1 MPERNRNYRATL
13 FEAFA
18 IGAMICGVAVL
29 TYAIG
34 RSVGV
39 DVGRNEV
46 NARQHYEE
54 TKSGA
59 LAACVGL
66 KATDLRECVIE
77 AVESAQNQAESR
89 QDLHAQQDMS
99 RWAFWMMIISGLTL
113 FVTGLGIV
121 WIRDTLIETRRA
133 VRAAD
138 DAVTVTREVGE
149 TQTRA
154 YVHVE
159 GAEVR
164 WLNALGQFEGT
175 SRQDVM
181 SIITTTRNTG
191 NTPAR
196 WYEIEGIV
204 QVMERTQDRPKPL
217 KTEAISVLRWGEI
230 APHGESRSHVVGEG
244 IIDLFHQVGGN
255 PNRMLRIKG
264 LVRYET
270 EFSEIRESPFAFFVD
285 AEKINS
291 MWLMA
296 DLGDRGELV
305 KMVTKMLRP
314 TIQSRDE

>member
-1 MPERNRNYRATL
+1 M
-13 FEAFA
+13 
-18 IGAMICGVAVL
+18 IICGFAVL
-29 TYAIG
+29 IYATG

-46 NARQHYEE
+46 SARQHYKE
-54 TKSGA
+54 TKDGA
-59 LAACVGL
+59 LAACIGFKSV
-66 KATDLRECVIE
+66 ALRECVIE
-77 AVESAQNQAESR
+77 AVETAQHQSESR
-89 QDLHAQQDMS
+89 QDLYAQQDMS
-99 RWAFWMMIISGLTL
+99 KWAFWMMIVSGLTL

-121 WIRDTLIETRRA
+121 WIRDTLTETRRA

-138 DAVTVTREVGE
+138 DAVTVTREIGE

-159 GAEVR
+159 SAEVR
-164 WLNALGQFEGT
+164 WLNSLGQFAGT

-181 SIITTTRNTG
+181 CIITTIRNTG
-191 NTPAR
+191 STPAR
-196 WYEIEGIV
+196 WHEIEGIV
-204 QVMERTQDRPKPL
+204 QVMERTQDRPKCL
-217 KTEAISVLRWGEI
+217 KTKTISVLRWGEI

-244 IIDLFHQVGGN
+244 IVDLFHQVGGN
-255 PNRMLRIKG
+255 HNRMLRIKG

-285 AEKINS
+285 ADKINS

-296 DLGDRGELV
+296 DHGDRRELV

-314 TIQSRDE
+314 TIQSRDEQ